1 LEIWRLAARKKPR
14 FQSAVSATGAL
25 ITRRAT
31 SNREPATKC
40 RTIRAQTP
48 PDYRLLTTDYQTK
61 ARPLQRPRGLVI
73 LSSPQQEETMDE
85 TTNPN
90 PSAGSDAGSDE
101 ANRFNRA
108 RDYVS
113 DQYQSASGKVRDG
126 YNAMR
131 ERVED
136 VDIGAVT
143 DQVRTYVRSNPGKA
157 LLISVG
163 VGFLIGLLLRRDDEE

>member
-1 LEIWRLAARKKPR
+1 VS
-14 FQSAVSATGAL
+14 SAPVADTANVFAFSHAD
-25 ITRRAT
+25 
-31 SNREPATKC
+31 NRQPATKY
-40 RTIRAQTP
+40 RTNRSQTP

-73 LSSPQQEETMDE
+73 LSSPQQEEMMDE